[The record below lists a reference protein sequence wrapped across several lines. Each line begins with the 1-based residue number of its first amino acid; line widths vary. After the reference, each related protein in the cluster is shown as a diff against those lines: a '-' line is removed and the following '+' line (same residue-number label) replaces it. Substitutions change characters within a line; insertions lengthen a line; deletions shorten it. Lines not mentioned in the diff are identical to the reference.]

1 MLLHFKNPNE
11 ILKYLML
18 ALVFMLLIGNAI
30 TTEAIDAAATNETL
44 TKAGAQETSNN
55 NKTLENKTQKSV
67 KKDLKV
73 NLTDE
78 TVVEI
83 TPPAK
88 DDHTE
93 KLVIIDEK
101 SLIETTGK
109 AIEQQQPVQEAKEG
123 APQSYQNPHENEE
136 FVLNDADDMA
146 DSLKTGFYFFLILSS
161 AAIVFILFKIY
172 RLRLSRAERKYG
184 VQGDRSTQELTPL
197 PISIE
202 DGHSDDEDETLF
214 EVQRQ
219 NIRIL

>member
-1 MLLHFKNPNE
+1 MLLYFLYKSHKLNYV
-11 ILKYLML
+11 L
-18 ALVFMLLIGNAI
+18 LVLAI
-30 TTEAIDAAATNETL
+30 TFLGNVKAETSETPKNVTVNKTPAKAAAE
-44 TKAGAQETSNN
+44 
-55 NKTLENKTQKSV
+55 QKSV
-67 KKDLKV
+67 KKELKV
-73 NLTDE
+73 NITDE
-78 TVVEI
+78 AIEQLT
-83 TPPAK
+83 TPKEP

-101 SLIETTGK
+101 SVIETSGK
-109 AIEQQQPVQEAKEG
+109 ALEQQPPPQPVD
-123 APQSYQNPHENEE
+123 EE
-136 FVLNDADDMA
+136 FTLNDSDDIS

-161 AAIVFILFKIY
+161 GAIVFIVFKIY

-202 DGHSDDEDETLF
+202 DGHSDDEDQTLF